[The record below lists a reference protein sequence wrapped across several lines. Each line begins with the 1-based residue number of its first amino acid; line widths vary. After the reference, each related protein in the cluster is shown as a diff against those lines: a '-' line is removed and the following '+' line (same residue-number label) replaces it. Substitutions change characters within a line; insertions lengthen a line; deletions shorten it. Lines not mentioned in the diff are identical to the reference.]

1 MAAIEIH
8 PLAEALPFGSRVTGL
23 DRDALADKNI
33 LLQINELFIERGV
46 IVFEDMETT
55 SAMQLELSQ
64 AFGPLKDHPVDAVDR
79 ADRENLMGV
88 IELSTQAY
96 PCIV

>member
-33 LLQINELFIERGV
+33 LLQINCP
-46 IVFEDMETT
+46 
-55 SAMQLELSQ
+55 SS
-64 AFGPLKDHPVDAVDR
+64 DHLA
-79 ADRENLMGV
+79 LMG
-88 IELSTQAY
+88 A
-96 PCIV
+96 